1 MSYINTYRQRRSLLK
16 RASENLL
23 FSIRRRT
30 NYRRN
35 GNVNKTVLFYPEY
48 PRRRGVLYK
57 VFRSMGYN
65 ITNDPSYPHNIRVF
79 WSTATV
85 KEQDQVVRDWAENG
99 GAINMNCTDVSKS
112 RVDEMFR
119 NIFGYSSLVDP
130 VTYSGEMVKKSEI
143 NAAHDGIIVK
153 GPVEPE
159 PGFVYQKLIDNTV
172 EGGMVVDL
180 RIPVIKNTIPHVYL
194 KYKRMQY
201 RFGHFSRTDT
211 RKRGV
216 DIMKPEEI
224 LSDDEI
230 SKIKSYVREF
240 GLDYCELDVLRD
252 KATGLIYIV
261 DVNNAPFG
269 LRFMDKQSTEAA
281 LNRIADAIKREII
294 MA

>member
-1 MSYINTYRQRRSLLK
+1 MSYINTYRQRRSFLK
-16 RASENLL
+16 RGAENLI
-23 FSIRRRT
+23 FEIRKII
-30 NYRRN
+30 NYHRN
-35 GNVNKTVLFYPEY
+35 GRIHRTILFYPEY

-57 VFRSMGYN
+57 VFRSMGFN
-65 ITNDPSYPHNIRVF
+65 ITNDPSNPHNIRIF
-79 WSTATV
+79 WSTATI
-85 KEQDQVVRDWAENG
+85 KEQDQVVRDWAETG

-112 RVDEMFR
+112 RVDAIFTA
-119 NIFGYSSLVDP
+119 IFGYSSLVDP
-130 VTYSGEMVKKSEI
+130 LTYGGEMVKKSEI
-143 NAAHDGIIVK
+143 NAAHDGVIVK

-159 PGFVYQKLIDNTV
+159 NGFVYQKLIDNSV
-172 EGGMVVDL
+172 EGGMVADL
-180 RIPVIKNTIPHVYL
+180 RIPVIMNTIPHVYV
-194 KYKRMQY
+194 KYKRMKY

-216 DIMKPEEI
+216 DIMKPDQV

-230 SKIKSYVREF
+230 SRIKLYVREF

-269 LRFMDKQSTEAA
+269 LRFMDRQSTEAA
-281 LNRIADAIKREII
+281 LSRISDAINKEIL